1 MLITTDVIFQEI
13 ADERILSGKQPVIT
27 DLVPDAFEI
36 YPDPVAVIPVVADDP
51 AAVVPVVADD
61 PAALIPYVAV
71 AADVL
76 AAGAPVVAEDPAAA
90 VPVVADDP
98 AVVIPVAANDPVT
111 VAPAVTRNKTTF
123 QPVVD
128 DPTEPPI
135 IAGPRKRK
143 APVRWIDESTTQKY
157 AGLAA
162 VGDIEEPASLK

>member
-51 AAVVPVVADD
+51 AA
-61 PAALIPYVAV
+61 LIPYVAV
-71 AADVL
+71 AADDL

-162 VGDIEEPASLK
+162 VGDIEEPASFK